1 MSLDLLGAEGL
12 SAKYI
17 TLRIKNINAEKL
29 KAQIGGTVGSIIPGA
44 LSMVNEAPDIA
55 LAAALPIALP
65 KLRDLYGIDL
75 EAVVSDA
82 PAGSTG
88 IVTKSNFTV
97 GVASGVGITLAGLL
111 AWRWAISPLM
121 HALV

>member
-1 MSLDLLGAEGL
+1 M
-12 SAKYI
+12 
-17 TLRIKNINAEKL
+17 
-29 KAQIGGTVGSIIPGA
+29 GSIIPGA